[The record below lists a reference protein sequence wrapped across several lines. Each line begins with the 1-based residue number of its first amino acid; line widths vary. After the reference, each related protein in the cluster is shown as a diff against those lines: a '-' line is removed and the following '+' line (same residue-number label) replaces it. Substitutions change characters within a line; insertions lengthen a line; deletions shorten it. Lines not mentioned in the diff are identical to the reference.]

1 MSTIKAAL
9 AVLAFL
15 CIYGIVGRMDYDD
28 AVMLENA
35 QRQFVHMDCPAG
47 PISPTSQPQLV
58 QTGWAESI
66 DEPIHSAADVCN
78 VLIY

>member
-1 MSTIKAAL
+1 MSTIKTAL

-15 CIYGIVGRMDYDD
+15 CVYGIVGRMDYDD

-35 QRQFVHMDCPAG
+35 QRQFVHMDCPASS
-47 PISPTSQPQLV
+47 ISPANQSQLV
-58 QTGWAESI
+58 KTGWAESI
-66 DEPIHSAADVCN
+66 DEPTHSAAGACN